1 MRISI
6 FAPVISPLNDGAYLK
21 ALSIGA
27 EERGFHGIWL
37 GEHVVLFDKYDAEYP
52 YAEDGRIPVGGENGL
67 LEPITGLAFMA
78 ACTERIRLGTGVCLV
93 PQRNPVY
100 TAKEIAAVDYL
111 SNGRVDFGVGVGWLE
126 EEFTALGVPFERRG
140 TRCREYLDVIA
151 SLWRDDVSSFKG
163 EFYDLPPCRQYP
175 KPVQQPGPPIYFG
188 GESMPALRRTAD
200 LGQGWYGFNTSIEQ
214 TRGCLDQ
221 LDELLEKRGRKRDDL
236 DIVIGPYRHK
246 LTKDTAKEYED
257 AGVDTLVV
265 MIVGRDLDEMNRW
278 LDRFAEDYVV

>member
-27 EERGFHGIWL
+27 EERGFHGVWL
-37 GEHVVLFDKYDAEYP
+37 GEHVVLFDQYDAEYP
-52 YAEDGRIPVGGENGL
+52 YAEDGRIPVGGKNGL

-126 EEFTALGVPFERRG
+126 KEFTALGVPFERRG

-175 KPVQQPGPPIYFG
+175 KPVQHPGPPIYFG

-200 LGQGWYGFNTSIEQ
+200 LGQGWYGFNTSVEQ

-221 LDELLEKRGRKRDDL
+221 LDELLEKRGR
-236 DIVIGPYRHK
+236 
-246 LTKDTAKEYED
+246 
-257 AGVDTLVV
+257 
-265 MIVGRDLDEMNRW
+265 
-278 LDRFAEDYVV
+278 

>member
-27 EERGFHGIWL
+27 EARGFHGVWL
-37 GEHVVLFDKYDAEYP
+37 GEHVVLFDQYDAEYP
-52 YAEDGRIPVGGENGL
+52 YAEDGRIPVGGKNGL

-200 LGQGWYGFNTSIEQ
+200 LGQGWYGFNTSVEQ
-214 TRGCLDQ
+214 TRGCLHQ

>member
-200 LGQGWYGFNTSIEQ
+200 LGQGWYGFNTSVEQ

-221 LDELLEKRGRKRDDL
+221 LDELIEKRGRKRDDL